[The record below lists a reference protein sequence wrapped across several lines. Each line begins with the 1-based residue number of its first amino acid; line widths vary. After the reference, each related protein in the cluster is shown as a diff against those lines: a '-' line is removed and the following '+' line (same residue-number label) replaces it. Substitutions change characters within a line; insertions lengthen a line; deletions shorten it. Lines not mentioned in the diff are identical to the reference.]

1 MAAQT
6 MIMES
11 AKNKVDEFV
20 NNQAYLDAYDDAEE
34 AERIRAAEIDF
45 ARKNSQEQ
53 TAIDMIKDKKP
64 LDEIIKY
71 SRLSPERIAEIK
83 ATLQ

>member
-1 MAAQT
+1 MAAQS
-6 MIMES
+6 MIIDS
-11 AKNKVDEFV
+11 AKSKIDHFVLNDE
-20 NNQAYLDAYDDAEE
+20 NIKAYNLAEE
-34 AERIRAAEIDF
+34 AEKIRKAEIDF